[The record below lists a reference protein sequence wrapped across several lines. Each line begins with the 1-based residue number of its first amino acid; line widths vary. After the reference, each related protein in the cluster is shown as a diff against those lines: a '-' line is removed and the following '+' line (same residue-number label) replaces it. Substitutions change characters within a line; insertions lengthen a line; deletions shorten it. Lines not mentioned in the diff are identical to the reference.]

1 MKMENQSNPWISRL
15 ISFMFAILLFTFVQS
30 KNNTQMRTT
39 SPTNGASVTS
49 VEVVTDIPISIDVD
63 RDKYFVSG
71 LPETAT
77 LRLEGSQ
84 SILTQTLATRNFE
97 ITTPDLNDLGPGTH
111 VIKLQAKKLSN
122 SLTYS
127 IMPAEVTVEIEEKAV
142 EDHAVS
148 VEFNSSALAEG
159 YAAKKPIVNPE
170 TVRISGAKSTIEKI
184 SEVSVIV
191 MPDGNSIDEDIEM
204 TLPVLVFDKN
214 GELLNVNLEPS
225 QVTVTIPVEGT
236 SRNIPI
242 VLRQTGDAHPDFT
255 YELELADGERNNATV
270 TGKEEMLKSLE
281 NLPLEVDVSGV
292 TESTTR
298 KIRLIPPSGV
308 TVQRP
313 ETVEVVIRV
322 KRKPDNEDSSSE
334 DTTSEDSASSGT
346 SSEET
351 SSEDSTDSTDTHSND
366 TDSSEN

>member
-1 MKMENQSNPWISRL
+1 MKMERQSSPWASRL
-15 ISFMFAILLFTFVQS
+15 VSLLFAILRFTFVQS
-30 KNNTQMRTT
+30 KNNTNTRTT
-39 SPTNGASVTS
+39 SPANGASVTS

-97 ITTPDLNDLGPGTH
+97 ITTPDLNTLGPGTH
-111 VIKLQAKKLSN
+111 VIKLEAKKLSS

-127 IMPAEVTVEIEEKAV
+127 IMPAEVTVRVEEKAV
-142 EDHAVS
+142 EDHNVS
-148 VEFNSSALAEG
+148 VEFNSSSLAEG
-159 YAAKKPIVNPE
+159 YVARKPIVNPE

-191 MPDGNSIDEDIEM
+191 LPDGNNIAEDIEM

-214 GELLNVNLEPS
+214 GDLLNVNLEPS

-236 SRNIPI
+236 SRNLPLA
-242 VLRQTGDAHPDFT
+242 LRQTGEANPEYV
-255 YELELADGERNNATV
+255 YELELLDGERNNVTV
-270 TGKEEMLKSLE
+270 NGREEMLKTLE
-281 NLPLEVDVSGV
+281 NLPVEVDVSGV

-298 KIRLIPPSGV
+298 KVRLIPPNGV
-308 TVQRP
+308 TIIRP

-322 KRKPDNEDSSSE
+322 KKKTDEDQEEE
-334 DTTSEDSASSGT
+334 DT
-346 SSEET
+346 SSEESASDDTTEDRTSENT
-351 SSEDSTDSTDTHSND
+351 SSNSADDSDGTNT
-366 TDSSEN
+366 E